1 MRLTFPVVLWSVLVA
16 TTPAQVCLNGVL
28 EPVGGPTICQ
38 QGETHLVSGT
48 RVYLRSRTVDL
59 NRWNGQ
65 LVRIEGSDIS
75 VTCRVLDVTQ
85 VTLPTA
91 VLRLCGSP
99 SPGCP
104 VKLTVGP
111 GAIGQWLLFGSFQQG
126 YQPFGC
132 TFPVDGTLLLGGAI
146 STVSGGMFG
155 GPSGDTVIFIPL
167 NPALVGLRV
176 LFQGARQD
184 IGPIG
189 PPQLTNVELLVLS
202 PFMPP
207 CQPLN
212 C

>member
-1 MRLTFPVVLWSVLVA
+1 MMSSSGVPLALLLA
-16 TTPAQVCLNGVL
+16 TAIPAQVCLNGVL

-38 QGETHLVSGT
+38 QGETHLVAGT

-65 LVRIEGSDIS
+65 LVRIEGNDIS
-75 VTCRVLDVTQ
+75 VTCRVLEVTQ
-85 VTLPTA
+85 VTPPTA
-91 VLRLCGSP
+91 VLRWCGSP
-99 SPGCP
+99 STGCP

-111 GAIGQWLLFGSFQQG
+111 GAIGQWLLFGAFQQG
-126 YQPFGC
+126 YQPLGC
-132 TFPVDGTLLLGGAI
+132 VFPVDGTLLLGGTIA
-146 STVSGGMFG
+146 TVNGGMFG

-167 NPALVGLRV
+167 SPALVGMRV

-184 IGPIG
+184 IGPLG
-189 PPQLTNVELLVLS
+189 PPQLTNLELLVLS

-207 CQPLN
+207 CQPLG